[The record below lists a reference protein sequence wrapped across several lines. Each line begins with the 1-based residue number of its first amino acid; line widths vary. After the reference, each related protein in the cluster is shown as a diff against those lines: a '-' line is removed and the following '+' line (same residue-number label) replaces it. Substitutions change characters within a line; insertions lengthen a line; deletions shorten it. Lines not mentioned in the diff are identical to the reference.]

1 MENDQ
6 PAKGQLRERVFR
18 VIFGTRTP
26 AGKLFDVLLLWAIV
40 ISVAL
45 VMLESVEDIRMR
57 YGRELYIAELI
68 FTTLFTLEYALRLWS
83 IERPMRYARSFFGIV
98 DLLSILPTY
107 IGLLFGGMHS
117 LMVIRSLRLLRIF
130 RILKLVRFVSEAGS
144 LARALKAS
152 RRKITVFLLGVMAT
166 TVVFG
171 TLMYMVETPEAGFT
185 SIPRSIY
192 WAIVTLTTV
201 GYGDIAPQ
209 TVLGQA
215 LASFIMILGY
225 GIIAVPTGIV
235 SAEMVR
241 TSNDPGM
248 ECMSCHATG
257 HLEDAKYCRKCGAK
271 MPDPL

>member
-1 MENDQ
+1 METDQ
-6 PAKGQLRERVFR
+6 PAKGPLRQRVFR

-26 AGKLFDVLLLWAIV
+26 AGKRFDVLLLWAIV

-45 VMLESVEDIRMR
+45 VMLESVEDIRLR
-57 YGRELYIAELI
+57 YGRALYIAELV

-107 IGLLFGGMHS
+107 IGLIFGGMHS

-144 LARALKAS
+144 LARALQAS
-152 RRKITVFLLGVMAT
+152 RRKITVFLLGVLAT

-192 WAIVTLTTV
+192 WAVVTLTTV

-241 TSNDPGM
+241 TNNDPGM

-257 HLEDAKYCRKCGAK
+257 HLEDAKYCRKCGAA
-271 MPDPL
+271 MPIPK

>member
-1 MENDQ
+1 METDQ
-6 PAKGQLRERVFR
+6 PAKGPLRQRVFR

-26 AGKLFDVLLLWAIV
+26 AGKRFDVLLLWAIV

-45 VMLESVEDIRMR
+45 VMLESVEDIRLR
-57 YGRELYIAELI
+57 YGRALYIAELV

-107 IGLLFGGMHS
+107 IGLIFGGMHS
-117 LMVIRSLRLLRIF
+117 LMVIRSLRLLRICRF
-130 RILKLVRFVSEAGS
+130 VKLVRFVSEAGS
-144 LARALKAS
+144 LARALQAS
-152 RRKITVFLLGVMAT
+152 RRKITVFLLGVLAT

-192 WAIVTLTTV
+192 WAVVTLTTV

-241 TSNDPGM
+241 TNNDPGM

-257 HLEDAKYCRKCGAK
+257 HLEDAKYCRKCGAA
-271 MPDPL
+271 MPIPK